1 MKTEYRLN
9 YNRYNVFEGKV
20 GYIISGKTFETKK
33 ELRTFI
39 KEMIK
44 EKDIITSI
52 IEVKTKRLNIEDFK

>member
-9 YNRYNVFEGKV
+9 YNRYNVFEGRA

-33 ELRTFI
+33 ELRKFI

-52 IEVKTKRLNIEDFK
+52 IEVKTKRLNVEDFK